1 MKVLVTGFEPFGGDA
16 VNSSGDAVA
25 ALAASWAG
33 PDELVTAVLPV
44 AFDQVRSVDG
54 PLLRLLDE
62 HAPDVVV
69 AVGLAAGI
77 TQVRIERV
85 AINLMDARIPDNDG
99 AQPVDAPVADGGP
112 AARFA
117 TLPVKAVAAA
127 VRDAGIPAGVSYSAG
142 TYVCNAAFYAVQ
154 RALAGRP
161 GVLSGFVHVPRSTEE
176 VGGEAAASA
185 LSDGGEPHLPLE
197 ALARALEIVVRTTLA
212 AARGE
217 VVEPAEPAGALY

>member
-16 VNSSGDAVA
+16 VNSSADAVA
-25 ALAASWAG
+25 ALAAGWAG

-69 AVGLAAGI
+69 AVGLADGV

-99 AQPVDAPVADGGP
+99 AQPADAPVADGGP

-117 TLPVKAVAAA
+117 TLPVKAAVDA
-127 VRDAGIPAGVSYSAG
+127 VREAGIPARVSYSAG
-142 TYVCNAAFYAVQ
+142 TYVCNASFYAVQ
-154 RALAGRP
+154 HTLAARP

-176 VGGEAAASA
+176 VGGDAAASA
-185 LSDGGEPHLPLE
+185 LFDGGEPHLPLE

-217 VVEPAEPAGALY
+217 VVEPSTPAGALH